1 MALPS
6 TLHHLD
12 LRIAQADLGLEGAV
26 SVKVARHP
34 SETVERLW
42 LRILAFAWK
51 WREGLAFGPGLCEP
65 EAPDLSLALPDGRVS
80 AIVRVGKPD
89 PQRIE
94 RDVNQ
99 NAGADVAV
107 LFESP
112 RRLAAFLAEARD
124 GGFARAA
131 SADLAAADPALLRVL
146 AEHEDRRI
154 RAAVTVV
161 ADHFYVEIDGR
172 MADAPLHR
180 SSPPSPD
187 PE

>member
-6 TLHHLD
+6 TLHHID
-12 LRIAQADLGLEGAV
+12 LRVSQADVGVEGEV

-34 SETVERLW
+34 SETIERLW
-42 LRILAFAWK
+42 LRILAFAWR

-65 EAPDLSLALPDGRVS
+65 EAPDLALTLPDGRAS

-99 NAGADVAV
+99 NAGAEVAV

-112 RRLAAFLAEARD
+112 RRLAAFLAEARE
-124 GGFARAA
+124 GGFDRAA
-131 SADLAAADPALLRVL
+131 SADLAAADPALLRAL
-146 AEHEDRRI
+146 AAHDDRRI
-154 RAAVTVV
+154 RATITVV
-161 ADHFYVEIDGR
+161 ADHLYVEVAGR
-172 MADAPLHR
+172 TLDAPLHR
-180 SSPPSPD
+180 GTAPD
-187 PE
+187 